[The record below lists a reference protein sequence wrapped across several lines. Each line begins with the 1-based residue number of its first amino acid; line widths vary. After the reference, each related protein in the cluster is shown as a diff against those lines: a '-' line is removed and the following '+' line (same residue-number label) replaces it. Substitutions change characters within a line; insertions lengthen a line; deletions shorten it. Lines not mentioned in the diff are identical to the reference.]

1 LAVLGGTSV
10 ALEHLG
16 AVAAGQ
22 EAAGMAKIRTVM
34 VASDFSQASR
44 AAFARAVE
52 LAKANRATL
61 LVMHALTL
69 VVQLLSGEYM
79 PPQTWDRIE
88 AANRR
93 EAQKQIEALVAKAK
107 RAGVRAT
114 GLVMVGSPYEVI
126 VRAARS
132 KGVDVLVLG
141 THGRTGLPRFFLGS
155 VATRVLATAHCP
167 VLTVRGR

>member
-1 LAVLGGTSV
+1 
-10 ALEHLG
+10 
-16 AVAAGQ
+16 
-22 EAAGMAKIRTVM
+22 MAKIRTVM
-34 VASDFSQASR
+34 VASDFSPASR
-44 AAFARAVE
+44 AAFAHAVE

-61 LVMHALTL
+61 LVMHALAL
-69 VVQLLSGEYM
+69 VPSMLGGEYI

-88 AANRR
+88 TATRA
-93 EAQKQIEALVAKAK
+93 EAQKQIDALVAKAK

-114 GLVMVGSPYEVI
+114 SLVMVGSPYEVI

-155 VATRVLATAHCP
+155 VATRVVATAHCP
-167 VLTVRGR
+167 VLTVRGRS

>member
-1 LAVLGGTSV
+1 
-10 ALEHLG
+10 
-16 AVAAGQ
+16 
-22 EAAGMAKIRTVM
+22 MAKIRTVM

-52 LAKANRATL
+52 LAQANRARL

-69 VVQLLSGEYM
+69 VAPLLSGEYM

-132 KGVDVLVLG
+132 KRVDVLVLG

-155 VATRVLATAHCP
+155 VATRVLATARCP
-167 VLTVRGR
+167 VLTVRGG

>member
-1 LAVLGGTSV
+1 
-10 ALEHLG
+10 
-16 AVAAGQ
+16 
-22 EAAGMAKIRTVM
+22 MAKIRKM
-34 VASDFSQASR
+34 MMASDFSSVSR

-61 LVMHALTL
+61 LVMHAVTL
-69 VVQLLSGEYM
+69 SPPTLGGEYI

-88 AANRR
+88 AATR
-93 EAQKQIEALVAKAK
+93 AAAKKQIGTLVAKAR
-107 RAGVRAT
+107 RAGVRAA
-114 GLVMVGSPYEVI
+114 GLIMAGSPYEVI

-132 KGVDVLVLG
+132 KRVDVLVLG

-155 VATRVLATAHCP
+155 VAARVLATAPCP